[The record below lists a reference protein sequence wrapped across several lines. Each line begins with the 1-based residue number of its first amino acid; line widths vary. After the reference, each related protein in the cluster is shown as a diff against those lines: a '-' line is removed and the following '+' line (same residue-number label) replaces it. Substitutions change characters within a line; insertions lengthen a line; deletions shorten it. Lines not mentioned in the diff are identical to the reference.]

1 MRIDSLDIHRVSMPL
16 IYPFRTAF
24 GNDEAIESVFVR
36 MRSGGQAGWGEAAS
50 WRAPAY
56 SPECAATQFVI
67 SRDFIAPLLLGKEL
81 ESGMALQEALAGIK
95 GNFFAKAAFDLAW
108 WDLHAKLRG
117 APLWKTI
124 GGEKPVVDAGADF
137 GVMETIDLLLETMGK
152 ALADGY
158 KRIKLKYRPGWDMD
172 MIAAV
177 RAAFPKAVIHIDC
190 NSAYRLSDLVMFKAL
205 DRFKLAMIEQPL
217 AHDDLIDHARLQ
229 AALETPICLDE
240 SITSP
245 AKARQAIQIK
255 ACRWVNIKPGRVGGV
270 TNALAI
276 HDICRDAGIPCWI
289 GGMLESAVGASH
301 CVALATLPNVK
312 YPCDIFPTSRFYR
325 QDLGV
330 PAMEH
335 CAPSQFQASDRPG
348 VGAEPDMALLKA
360 CGMEQVELPR
370 NA

>member
-1 MRIDSLDIHRVSMPL
+1 MKIDSLDIHRVRMPL

-24 GNDEAIESVFVR
+24 GNDEAIESVLVR
-36 MRSGGQAGWGEAAS
+36 MTSGGQAGWGEAAS
-50 WRAPAY
+50 WRYPAY

-67 SRDFIAPLLLGKEL
+67 SRDFIAPLLLGREL
-81 ESGMALQEALAGIK
+81 ESGMALQKALACIK

-108 WDLHAKLRG
+108 WDLHAKLLG

-124 GGEKPVVDAGADF
+124 GGENPVVDVGADF

-152 ALADGY
+152 ALAEGY
-158 KRIKLKYRPGWDMD
+158 KRIKLKYRPGWDMG
-172 MIAAV
+172 MIAAA

-190 NSAYRLSDLVMFKAL
+190 NSAYTLSDLVMFKGL
-205 DRFKLAMIEQPL
+205 DRFHLAMIEQPL

-229 AALETPICLDE
+229 AAIETPVCLDE

-245 AKARQAIQIK
+245 EKARQAIRIR
-255 ACRWVNIKPGRVGGV
+255 ACRWINIKPGRVGGI

-301 CVALATLPNVK
+301 CVALATLPNIK
-312 YPCDIFPTSRFYR
+312 YPCDIFPTRRFYR
-325 QDLGV
+325 QDLGA
-330 PAMEH
+330 PAMDH
-335 CAPSQFQASDRPG
+335 CAPSQFRASDRPG
-348 VGAEPDMALLKA
+348 AGAEPDPAALDACRLEQAEFKA
-360 CGMEQVELPR
+360 D
-370 NA
+370 A